1 MSSTRALRLLNS
13 VENGTTNSSQLENL
27 LASTTGRL
35 PELAVL
41 FNVAGQASRITTN
54 QKTVETLVSS
64 QSALSV
70 MVESGV
76 MVNSIA
82 QSPTARS
89 AVKSAGASV
98 LRRFLTS
105 RHNDENV
112 NSSWADDFAWTRQQL
127 PSLGTASGMAETAT
141 WKALTFG
148 NGKYVA
154 IGYDTSA
161 VAVSSDG
168 VSWTLGQMPLTLK
181 YTSAAYGGPGG
192 NERFVAVADGT
203 STYVHSTDG
212 LIWTAASLPKI
223 ANWQHVYFRAG
234 KFTAVASNNT
244 EVATSTDGLSWTIAA
259 SNNIFTQTKTVA
271 GGAQGSAVTLALSG
285 TGTATVPSGVT
296 TLNVTGRGA
305 AGSDS
310 TPTPVNQALIG
321 NGSHVVPVGVT
332 SITVVGKGG
341 AGTYVAG
348 TAGSPASYSGTLWTT
363 GATDGAGGNSIAS
376 TPSQADANAQSVTYQ
391 HSDLGTITT
400 RSAYRS
406 SEQLGAGSETPSV
419 RTLTVYFND
428 PAKGVTFTLT
438 GNVNYTPAIT
448 GSPGYNTQ
456 GTSTT
461 FTINGTTY
469 TFAGGTGGAA
479 TQRTETITLPGTSAL
494 TGTYSIASGG
504 QGNISYSTPGNTT
517 GASASVTVNGTAYT
531 FNGSANA
538 TTPNSRTD
546 TITLVGN
553 APVAFTYSCPA
564 GTLVSATFIASDVQ
578 IAANGTGTATIPAG
592 TSKLKIT
599 ATGAAGSEAITIAIP
614 NTNGDPAWE
623 AVAYGAGRYVAIR
636 GTGSTQNVA
645 TSTDGATWTKANL
658 PGATSGWTDI
668 TFGNG
673 KFVAVRT
680 SASDQLF
687 AYSTDGITWSVVT
700 PTALAPAAA
709 GNWKKV
715 AYGAGKFVA
724 VGSGTSANVVYS
736 TDGIN
741 WSTALIPGGLLWNG
755 VTYGADRFVAVS
767 FDAAANGANNIAYS
781 TDGVTWTRTG
791 LTGDSTARFTSIAF
805 GGGKYL
811 AVGNK
816 QASSS
821 DGVTWSVVGTAKN
834 LTNVVYVLSQYV
846 AFGAANGAL
855 AQYSADGVS
864 WTNTSLGGGIVP
876 SSGAFTIGAFGGSRF
891 VIIASG
897 NGQVAYSADAR
908 NFVTSTPQTTGA
920 NTVVT
925 IAGVNYTFNGTT
937 GANTPASRTDEVQL
951 DINAPTSVTYNVASG
966 ASCVF
971 AYSGGNSTQIIN
983 TPVTLLASAYNGS
996 NKYVAVSYLENLVG
1010 YSADGVN
1017 WSVAVMP
1024 ANVKWHGVSY
1034 GNGVFVAVAYDSS
1047 IAATSPDGSTWTQRA
1062 MPTSTKWG
1070 NVVYGA
1076 AGGHVALAEFS
1087 SINATTLDG
1096 ITWTQRAMLGLPST
1110 SIEDGQITNVPLSG
1124 SGSVIIPSGTTSV
1137 TINGRGAAGTDEVT
1151 TPIYGPDGVTWTNN
1165 LGLPAS
1171 QQYRAAYGGDKI
1183 VAIRVGAASTNAY
1196 YSSNGVTWTAATLP
1210 NADWAS
1216 VVYGNGKFVA
1226 VAKGS
1231 ATTAY
1236 STDGVTWTTGNSGVS
1251 SGAFKVIYGN
1261 NKFVAVN
1268 QQTSNNLFYST
1279 DGITWTAGSINS
1291 GSSAWTSVIF
1301 ANGKFVAIG
1310 VATSSNAAY
1319 STDGINWNVVNS
1331 HSLIGADSA
1340 GIAFGNGKFVGF
1352 ITSSGQAA
1360 TVITTSSDG
1369 ITWTNPTATGLGAG
1383 VGIQTADGVKS
1394 YGFIFVDG
1402 KFFIAARTT
1411 NVSNGIFQSTD
1422 GITWTASNGGTGD
1435 THYWGDVVYTGDKLV
1450 AVGYSAVASVGI
1462 SNNIIVGSQVVTPAV
1477 TGVGAAV
1484 NINSQSYT
1492 FTGSNTSTAPIAR
1505 VETVSLNASAPT
1517 TVTYSAPAGTNVY
1530 LTYVALAS
1538 SASPVTPLM
1547 PVQASWTEAAYGNG
1561 IFVAVATGS
1570 NIAATSPDGVNW
1582 TQQSLPVSTQWSH
1595 VSFSS
1600 GVFLAVSATG
1610 SIAATSPDGVTWT
1623 QRSLPQIATQGSGNS
1638 VSVAL
1643 ANNTGGGAPTNLN
1656 ANPIRIRV
1664 IGNKLFSVGS
1674 YNGLYSSDDGL
1685 IWNKITT
1692 NLHPTAANFMDIA
1705 YGNGVYVANV
1715 YTSLGNDSYYG
1726 IYTSTDT
1733 INWTVRLENSTP
1745 GWGAVVFQG
1754 GIFLIAGSP
1763 NTNSPSP
1770 AIYTSPDGINWT
1782 RTNVT
1787 SVQSGYE
1794 QGNVTYGAGK
1804 HVVVIGNA
1812 VKISVTGGAS
1822 DWTQYNLS
1830 SGNFRV
1836 ITYGNGKFVAL
1847 SSGDGHVATSTDG
1860 VNWTITQAATPLK
1873 TWASIAYGN
1882 GIFVAVSLNTDG
1894 NGVTAYSTNG
1904 ITWTTGTTLPTGYWY
1919 STVFK
1924 DGYFVTS
1931 TMGVKDIYFSTN
1943 GASWSTNKPNTS
1955 GTVTVP
1961 AGISTISLTGQGAP
1975 GTPGTAVNA
1984 ALVNNVPG
1992 QPIVLPSSSPLH
2004 DIAYNNGVYIAISN
2018 ATLYVVR
2025 STDGETWTQVT
2036 NIGNSATPTRIVA
2049 CNGYFYLL
2057 CPNAFYRSTDG
2068 VTWTATTAFSTNQN
2082 TFKGLAYGNG
2092 VFVAV
2097 CRNHQANS
2105 YGVYTS
2111 TDGVNWTYASVG
2123 GGNQIND
2130 VAFGAG
2136 KFVIVVNGNESGQV
2150 TNVTYRSTNGIAW
2163 TAGTLHSNMQAIR
2176 VVYDGTRF
2184 VTAYGDTVQTS
2195 TDGIT
2200 WSKLPV
2206 MPFNNF
2212 VTFVATP
2219 SLIALGSANRN
2230 VIIFTTNNGS
2240 TWTEITYSQSG
2251 LSAEVSAFAYGGDRF
2266 VAACAGSTTSQQIAL
2281 SKDGTSWSHNALPK
2295 TGTATIPTGVTTL
2308 SVTGKGNAGTGGAF
2322 TTIGNVRRVVGTAS
2336 NGTFSVVLYNSGGVN
2351 NGPVRVMYT
2360 NNGNFSNSVE
2370 IAQGSNDIGYGVAY
2384 GNGKYVAV
2392 TQSPSFTTYTS
2403 TDGIAWSVSSQA
2415 AISSSGFYIPNA
2427 INNRVAFANGYFFV
2441 ATTSGLFRSAD
2452 GITWTQLFTDW
2463 TAQVGSQYSIMVQ
2476 ELQSNGTT
2484 IAVTLYCRQYEND
2497 PGIYYTV
2504 TSSNSGSTWKNL
2516 ANSTNAYYQTA
2527 ISAERLAYV
2536 ANDGTIYC
2544 IDIQL
2549 SNQSPLLSS
2558 IELNQSGGQINTL
2571 ACVDIQNQHFIVGYN
2586 VSNGACVYK
2595 RVMYQGSVLNN
2606 YTNPP
2611 GEPHFEKYYNN
2622 TVVTSG
2628 YGVSLVGTLYSD
2640 QSLSILTFYGG
2651 YGYRNSLPATTGA
2664 NTTFTING
2672 QTYTFAGST
2681 GATAAASRTETITLS
2696 GSSSVNAT
2704 YVVSSS
2710 GTLSLTY
2717 TPVTQGD
2724 PLVISVNGTN
2734 YTFAGSTT
2742 AGPATSRTE
2751 TITGLGTGATTINY
2765 VMTPTK
2771 AATLAY
2777 TDAATTL
2784 SHAAWSATAYG
2795 NSTIV
2800 AVSSSGTHAAISA
2813 DGTNWTKQV
2822 LPAGVGAADVVYGN
2836 NLFVAVG
2843 SSNKAATSSDGIS
2856 WSQRP
2861 MPDNLN
2867 YKTVAFG
2874 NGKYVALASGG
2885 TSANV
2890 CAVSPDGITWTSVSL
2905 PVIADWKSIAFKD
2918 GLFFAVAANTD
2929 QALTSPDGSI
2939 WTKRTLPATANW
2951 AAVTASDKK
2960 FVAIANGSTSALV
2973 SFDGAKFNM
2982 SSPGS
2987 GGLAGSSANSKWGL
3001 LSYGAGVFV
3010 AIAKNSTV
3018 AAISSDGIS
3027 WTDRTLPSDTA
3038 WNAITYA
3045 NGKFVV
3051 LAENTTTAAYSA
3063 DGSVWNPTTLP
3074 VSQRWVS
3081 VVAGPR
3087 LFVAIAKD
3095 TSVYLT
3101 SKDGI
3106 TWTARNL
3113 PESGAWSSVRY
3124 GSGRYVITNDTTN
3137 KVLVSQDG
3145 ITWTVNESA
3154 STGLNALAY
3163 GNGIFVGVAS
3173 NDAGVDVS
3181 TDGYNWTQYGL
3192 PSISDWCAIRFGNGV
3207 FVALANNSAVVA
3219 TSTDG
3224 VTWKQFN
3231 LPAAASWKAV
3241 AFGRG
3246 VFLGVSDSR
3255 TAVTNC

>member
-41 FNVAGQASRITTN
+41 FSVAGQASRITTN

-112 NSSWADDFAWTRQQL
+112 NPSWAEDFAWTRQQL
-127 PSLGTASGMAETAT
+127 PSLGTAGGVSETAT

-148 NGKYVA
+148 DGKYVA

-161 VAVSSDG
+161 VAISSDG
-168 VSWTLGQMPLTLK
+168 SSWTLGQMPLTLK

-192 NERFVAVADGT
+192 NQRFVAVADGT

-296 TLNVTGRGA
+296 TLNITGRGA
-305 AGSDS
+305 AGTDGTATS
-310 TPTPVNQALIG
+310 VNQALTG
-321 NGSHVVPVGVT
+321 TGAHVVPKNVT
-332 SITVVGKGG
+332 TITVVGKGG
-341 AGTYVAG
+341 AGASNYNPGQEYIAPTGNPDYPSGLPAYSPGRGPYYAASVNGEGFSSYVTVNSDG
-348 TAGSPASYSGTLWTT
+348 T
-363 GATDGAGGNSIAS
+363 GATASPNSFVDPANGSTYVFSPNETTLQSYGLIQINAVFRAGSSTHLLLGSVMDLSPAIPTVGNSNYPQGLPPYNPGQAYIAPS
-376 TPSQADANAQSVTYQ
+376 TNN
-391 HSDLGTITT
+391 TT
-400 RSAYRS
+400 G
-406 SEQLGAGSETPSV
+406 QT
-419 RTLTVYFND
+419 
-428 PAKGVTFTLT
+428 
-438 GNVNYTPAIT
+438 
-448 GSPGYNTQ
+448 
-456 GTSTT
+456 TT

-469 TFAGGTGGAA
+469 TFAGGVGGAA
-479 TQRTETITLPGTSAL
+479 TQRTETITLPGTSSL

-504 QGNISYSTPGNTT
+504 LGNISYSTPGNTT
-517 GASASVTVNGTAYT
+517 GASASVTVNSTAYT

-724 VGSGTSANVVYS
+724 VGSGTSANVAYS

-781 TDGVTWTRTG
+781 TDGITWTRTG

-876 SSGAFTIGAFGGSRF
+876 ASGAFTIGAFGGSRF
-891 VIIASG
+891 VMIASA

-1096 ITWTQRAMLGLPST
+1096 ITWTQRAMLELPST

-1183 VAIRVGAASTNAY
+1183 VAIRVGGASTNAY

-1261 NKFVAVN
+1261 SKFVAVN

-1310 VATSSNAAY
+1310 VAASANAAY
-1319 STDGINWNVVNS
+1319 STDGVTWNVVNS
-1331 HSLIGADSA
+1331 HSLSSADSA
-1340 GIAFGNGKFVGF
+1340 GIAYGNGKFVGF
-1352 ITSSGQAA
+1352 ITSSSTTS
-1360 TVITTSSDG
+1360 TVITTSTDG

-1383 VGIQTADGVKS
+1383 VGIQGAGGVNS

-1505 VETVSLNASAPT
+1505 VENVSLNASAPT

-1643 ANNTGGGAPTNLN
+1643 ANNTGSVTPMMASTRKWISSVYGGGKFVA
-1656 ANPIRIRV
+1656 
-1664 IGNKLFSVGS
+1664 
-1674 YNGLYSSDDGL
+1674 
-1685 IWNKITT
+1685 ITT
-1692 NLHPTAANFMDIA
+1692 GEVDDIAAYSTDGITWTDVSLPAAN
-1705 YGNGVYVANV
+1705 
-1715 YTSLGNDSYYG
+1715 SWS
-1726 IYTSTDT
+1726 
-1733 INWTVRLENSTP
+1733 
-1745 GWGAVVFQG
+1745 AV
-1754 GIFLIAGSP
+1754 
-1763 NTNSPSP
+1763 
-1770 AIYTSPDGINWT
+1770 
-1782 RTNVT
+1782 
-1787 SVQSGYE
+1787 
-1794 QGNVTYGAGK
+1794 
-1804 HVVVIGNA
+1804 
-1812 VKISVTGGAS
+1812 
-1822 DWTQYNLS
+1822 
-1830 SGNFRV
+1830 
-1836 ITYGNGKFVAL
+1836 TYGNGKFVAV
-1847 SSGDGHVATSTDG
+1847 GWDKAAYSTDG
-1860 VNWTITQAATPLK
+1860 ITWNVCTLPANAIWQTV
-1873 TWASIAYGN
+1873 TYGN
-1882 GIFVAVSLNTDG
+1882 GKFVTVSRRPASSSSITNVAAYSTDGITWTASTMPSNQNWLQVTYGNGKFVAVGANNGNWVGAYSSNGITWTASAVGGNPGYNSLIYGGNRFLAVGAGNLFNYSTDG
-1894 NGVTAYSTNG
+1894 INWIAASMPSSNNWISVTYGNDVFVAIANSSNIAAYSTNG
-1904 ITWTTGTTLPTGYWY
+1904 TTWTTVNLPTSNSRYAMCFGDNKFIAIALDSAEITVSTDGITWTT
-1919 STVFK
+1919 ST
-1924 DGYFVTS
+1924 
-1931 TMGVKDIYFSTN
+1931 
-1943 GASWSTNKPNTS
+1943 PNTS

-1975 GTPGTAVNA
+1975 GVAGTSVNSNLINNTGGGVSVTLPDVQNSGNGVFGNGVFVVNA
-1984 ALVNNVPG
+1984 TGTVNTVKVSTNGTTWTSASPG
-1992 QPIVLPSSSPLH
+1992 FGLKKLIFANDKFIGINNTNGYQTAYSTNGTTWTIGGLPYGYNWLDIAYGNGKYVAVGSNPETTGIVYSTDGITWTLATNPVFNAYWCSITFGNGKFVVVANNNNSACYSNDGITWTQIVLPVGGGNPV
-2004 DIAYNNGVYIAISN
+2004 YNVI
-2018 ATLYVVR
+2018 
-2025 STDGETWTQVT
+2025 
-2036 NIGNSATPTRIVA
+2036 
-2049 CNGYFYLL
+2049 
-2057 CPNAFYRSTDG
+2057 
-2068 VTWTATTAFSTNQN
+2068 
-2082 TFKGLAYGNG
+2082 AYGNG
-2092 VFVAV
+2092 VFIATG
-2097 CRNHQANS
+2097 
-2105 YGVYTS
+2105 YYFDGYTQQGLTS
-2111 TDGVNWTYASVG
+2111 
-2123 GGNQIND
+2123 I
-2130 VAFGAG
+2130 
-2136 KFVIVVNGNESGQV
+2136 
-2150 TNVTYRSTNGIAW
+2150 
-2163 TAGTLHSNMQAIR
+2163 
-2176 VVYDGTRF
+2176 
-2184 VTAYGDTVQTS
+2184 S

-2200 WSKLPV
+2200 WTL
-2206 MPFNNF
+2206 NNITPAGKRLNTVVF
-2212 VTFVATP
+2212 INGLFYSGPSDASSQPMYSSNGINWTAIGGTVNAQQLNPMYGNGKYVGVT
-2219 SLIALGSANRN
+2219 N
-2230 VIIFTTNNGS
+2230 TNNVVSYSTDGI
-2240 TWTEITYSQSG
+2240 TWTNTTPNTSG
-2251 LSAEVSAFAYGGDRF
+2251 
-2266 VAACAGSTTSQQIAL
+2266 
-2281 SKDGTSWSHNALPK
+2281 
-2295 TGTATIPTGVTTL
+2295 ATVIPAGVTTL
-2308 SVTGKGNAGTGGAF
+2308 SVTGKGNAGTGE
-2322 TTIGNVRRVVGTAS
+2322 S
-2336 NGTFSVVLYNSGGVN
+2336 
-2351 NGPVRVMYT
+2351 
-2360 NNGNFSNSVE
+2360 
-2370 IAQGSNDIGYGVAY
+2370 
-2384 GNGKYVAV
+2384 
-2392 TQSPSFTTYTS
+2392 
-2403 TDGIAWSVSSQA
+2403 
-2415 AISSSGFYIPNA
+2415 
-2427 INNRVAFANGYFFV
+2427 
-2441 ATTSGLFRSAD
+2441 
-2452 GITWTQLFTDW
+2452 
-2463 TAQVGSQYSIMVQ
+2463 
-2476 ELQSNGTT
+2476 
-2484 IAVTLYCRQYEND
+2484 
-2497 PGIYYTV
+2497 
-2504 TSSNSGSTWKNL
+2504 
-2516 ANSTNAYYQTA
+2516 
-2527 ISAERLAYV
+2527 
-2536 ANDGTIYC
+2536 
-2544 IDIQL
+2544 
-2549 SNQSPLLSS
+2549 
-2558 IELNQSGGQINTL
+2558 
-2571 ACVDIQNQHFIVGYN
+2571 
-2586 VSNGACVYK
+2586 
-2595 RVMYQGSVLNN
+2595 
-2606 YTNPP
+2606 
-2611 GEPHFEKYYNN
+2611 
-2622 TVVTSG
+2622 
-2628 YGVSLVGTLYSD
+2628 
-2640 QSLSILTFYGG
+2640 
-2651 YGYRNSLPATTGA
+2651 
-2664 NTTFTING
+2664 TTFTING

-2681 GATAAASRTETITLS
+2681 GATAATPRTETITLS

-2704 YVVSSS
+2704 YAVSSS

-2885 TSANV
+2885 TSTNV

-2973 SFDGAKFNM
+2973 SFDGAKFNI

-3081 VVAGPR
+3081 VAAGPR

-3113 PESGAWSSVRY
+3113 PESGAWSAVRY

>member
-41 FNVAGQASRITTN
+41 FSVAGQASRITTN

-76 MVNSIA
+76 MVNAIA
-82 QSPTARS
+82 QSPTARL
-89 AVKSAGASV
+89 AVKGAGASV

-127 PSLGTASGMAETAT
+127 PSLGTASGVAETAT

-296 TLNVTGRGA
+296 TLNVTGRGG
-305 AGSDS
+305 AGSTQTVNLQGPGGAGATSLAFNNGTFVGTFTNSIVKYS
-310 TPTPVNQALIG
+310 TDGCATWTSCNIPNTHQYTHVYFVNNKFYVLTKNRSLIFSSS
-321 NGSHVVPVGVT
+321 NGINFTSASLNITQNWLSIAFDGSRLIAVGAAADQNELDVNTNNAAYSTDGINWTTFTFPASRVYT
-332 SITVVGKGG
+332 SITYGNNKWVVVGWDRGG
-341 AGTYVAG
+341 
-348 TAGSPASYSGTLWTT
+348 PAQSAIDNVYYSTDGGVNWT
-363 GATDGAGGNSIAS
+363 GATLPSNQGWRGVAYGNNCFLAIDGTGTYCAYSNDGVTWTQGIGFGSNKYKIQFWSKH
-376 TPSQADANAQSVTYQ
+376 SVFV
-391 HSDLGTITT
+391 ITT
-400 RSAYRS
+400 DEGTFITTDGHSNRRIFSPGTSYDN
-406 SEQLGAGSETPSV
+406 
-419 RTLTVYFND
+419 YF
-428 PAKGVTFTLT
+428 GGL
-438 GNVNYTPAIT
+438 AIT
-448 GSPGYNTQ
+448 GDRAYVSNR
-456 GTSTT
+456 
-461 FTINGTTY
+461 INGKIY
-469 TFAGGTGGAA
+469 
-479 TQRTETITLPGTSAL
+479 
-494 TGTYSIASGG
+494 
-504 QGNISYSTPGNTT
+504 YSTDSQSFTNSETT
-517 GASASVTVNGTAYT
+517 QTLGANASVTVNGTAYT
-531 FNGSANA
+531 FNGSANVA
-538 TTPNSRTD
+538 TPSSRTD
-546 TITLVGN
+546 TITLTGN

-658 PGATSGWTDI
+658 PGSTSGWTDI

-724 VGSGTSANVVYS
+724 VGSGTSANVAYS

-897 NGQVAYSADAR
+897 DGQVAYSADAR

-951 DINAPTSVTYNVASG
+951 DINAPTSVTYNVANG

-1017 WSVAVMP
+1017 WSVAIMP

-1096 ITWTQRAMLGLPST
+1096 ITWTQRAMLELPST

-1261 NKFVAVN
+1261 GKFVAVN

-1301 ANGKFVAIG
+1301 ASGKFVAIG
-1310 VATSSNAAY
+1310 VAASANAAY
-1319 STDGINWNVVNS
+1319 STDGVTWNVVNS
-1331 HSLIGADSA
+1331 HSLSSADSA

-1352 ITSSGQAA
+1352 ITSSSTTS
-1360 TVITTSSDG
+1360 TVITTSTDG

-1383 VGIQTADGVKS
+1383 VGIQGADGVKS

-1435 THYWGDVVYTGDKLV
+1435 THYWGDVVYTGTKLV

-1643 ANNTGGGAPTNLN
+1643 SNNTGGGLGVLPTND
-1656 ANPIRIRV
+1656 
-1664 IGNKLFSVGS
+1664 GNW
-1674 YNGLYSSDDGL
+1674 Y
-1685 IWNKITT
+1685 
-1692 NLHPTAANFMDIA
+1692 DIA
-1705 YGNGVYVANV
+1705 YGNGVTLAVA
-1715 YTSLGNDSYYG
+1715 YSYSNG
-1726 IYTSTDT
+1726 GVS
-1733 INWTVRLENSTP
+1733 
-1745 GWGAVVFQG
+1745 GAVVSSNGYTFE
-1754 GIFLIAGSP
+1754 
-1763 NTNSPSP
+1763 NSGLSLNGWQTT
-1770 AIYTSPDGINWT
+1770 A
-1782 RTNVT
+1782 
-1787 SVQSGYE
+1787 
-1794 QGNVTYGAGK
+1794 YGAGK
-1804 HVVVIGNA
+1804 WVALGSNKIPAYSTNNGATWTNATYSGTRVHSSVIYANGRFVATCDGAAFITTSTDGVTWTDVSIGEANNWKA
-1812 VKISVTGGAS
+1812 VA
-1822 DWTQYNLS
+1822 
-1830 SGNFRV
+1830 
-1836 ITYGNGKFVAL
+1836 YGNGTFVVVGSAGNATYRSTNGTTWVAGTLPFSNASTAIFANGKFYVLSLSGGKLATSTDGITWTQSTVPDNVWTKLAYGNGVLVAIA
-1847 SSGDGHVATSTDG
+1847 SSNSYASMYSTDG
-1860 VNWTITQAATPLK
+1860 VNWTQ
-1873 TWASIAYGN
+1873 
-1882 GIFVAVSLNTDG
+1882 IFDNNFNFRT
-1894 NGVTAYSTNG
+1894 VTYAN
-1904 ITWTTGTTLPTGYWY
+1904 
-1919 STVFK
+1919 
-1924 DGYFVTS
+1924 GYFVALS
-1931 TMGVKDIYFSTN
+1931 YASNKVAYSVN
-1943 GASWSTNKPNTS
+1943 GTSWSTTTPNTS

-1975 GTPGTAVNA
+1975 GVAGTTV
-1984 ALVNNVPG
+1984 
-1992 QPIVLPSSSPLH
+1992 
-2004 DIAYNNGVYIAISN
+2004 N
-2018 ATLYVVR
+2018 ATLTNNQGTSGTTTIPAGVTTLTVTGKGDAGV
-2025 STDGETWTQVT
+2025 SIGGGETWTQY
-2036 NIGNSATPTRIVA
+2036 ATPAGTY
-2049 CNGYFYLL
+2049 G
-2057 CPNAFYRSTDG
+2057 
-2068 VTWTATTAFSTNQN
+2068 TA
-2082 TFKGLAYGNG
+2082 
-2092 VFVAV
+2092 
-2097 CRNHQANS
+2097 
-2105 YGVYTS
+2105 
-2111 TDGVNWTYASVG
+2111 
-2123 GGNQIND
+2123 I
-2130 VAFGAG
+2130 AFGGG
-2136 KFVIVVNGNESGQV
+2136 KFVISAPYGYGVASSG
-2150 TNVTYRSTNGIAW
+2150 NGISWSISNSGNPGTMKSITYGNGKFVGLNSYAASISYSTDGITWAQVGNPLTGAYKVTFGNGKFVMIGNTYSGGEYSTLTGNVVGYSTDGINW
-2163 TAGTLHSNMQAIR
+2163 TSSTISSVAEWSSITHGNGKFVAIADKSNA
-2176 VVYDGTRF
+2176 V
-2184 VTAYGDTVQTS
+2184 AYS

-2200 WSKLPV
+2200 WSTTTLPV
-2206 MPFNNF
+2206 IKRFPVITFGNGKF
-2212 VTFVATP
+2212 VF
-2219 SLIALGSANRN
+2219 IGSSTNSGYDN
-2230 VIIFTTNNGS
+2230 VIYYS
-2240 TWTEITYSQSG
+2240 TDGITWVY
-2251 LSAEVSAFAYGGDRF
+2251 V
-2266 VAACAGSTTSQQIAL
+2266 
-2281 SKDGTSWSHNALPK
+2281 KD
-2295 TGTATIPTGVTTL
+2295 TIQRY
-2308 SVTGKGNAGTGGAF
+2308 
-2322 TTIGNVRRVVGTAS
+2322 I
-2336 NGTFSVVLYNSGGVN
+2336 
-2351 NGPVRVMYT
+2351 
-2360 NNGNFSNSVE
+2360 
-2370 IAQGSNDIGYGVAY
+2370 DITY
-2384 GNGKYVAV
+2384 GNGKFVAISGNYKV
-2392 TQSPSFTTYTS
+2392 ITS
-2403 TDGIAWSVSSQA
+2403 TDGINW
-2415 AISSSGFYIPNA
+2415 IEG
-2427 INNRVAFANGYFFV
+2427 G
-2441 ATTSGLFRSAD
+2441 
-2452 GITWTQLFTDW
+2452 
-2463 TAQVGSQYSIMVQ
+2463 
-2476 ELQSNGTT
+2476 EL
-2484 IAVTLYCRQYEND
+2484 
-2497 PGIYYTV
+2497 
-2504 TSSNSGSTWKNL
+2504 SSNS
-2516 ANSTNAYYQTA
+2516 TN
-2527 ISAERLAYV
+2527 
-2536 ANDGTIYC
+2536 
-2544 IDIQL
+2544 
-2549 SNQSPLLSS
+2549 
-2558 IELNQSGGQINTL
+2558 
-2571 ACVDIQNQHFIVGYN
+2571 IVYG
-2586 VSNGACVYK
+2586 NGAFVALSAGTNQ
-2595 RVMYQGSVLNN
+2595 VSVS
-2606 YTNPP
+2606 TD
-2611 GEPHFEKYYNN
+2611 
-2622 TVVTSG
+2622 S
-2628 YGVSLVGTLYSD
+2628 VGTY
-2640 QSLSILTFYGG
+2640 
-2651 YGYRNSLPATTGA
+2651 GA

-2672 QTYTFAGST
+2672 TTYTFQGSGT
-2681 GATAAASRTETITLS
+2681 ETPPQLRTETITLS

-2704 YVVSSS
+2704 YAVSSS
-2710 GTLSLTY
+2710 GTLSLAY

-2742 AGPATSRTE
+2742 AGPATPRTE

-2890 CAVSPDGITWTSVSL
+2890 CAVSPDGITWESVSL

-2960 FVAIANGSTSALV
+2960 FVAIANGSTAALV

-3018 AAISSDGIS
+3018 AAISSDGIT

-3081 VVAGPR
+3081 VAAGPR

-3106 TWTARNL
+3106 AWTARNL
-3113 PESGAWSSVRY
+3113 PESGAWSAVRY